1 MDYLTVTAAAIYI
14 CNKKYIVFPSA
25 KLQIK
30 EEVEGKFVKN
40 LFFYIN
46 PNFCLLLPAC
56 MSLNV
61 VKSSL

>member
-40 LFFYIN
+40 LFFFISTPTFAYY
-46 PNFCLLLPAC
+46 
-56 MSLNV
+56 SLHV
-61 VKSSL
+61 CHLMW

>member
-40 LFFYIN
+40 LFFLYQ
-46 PNFCLLLPAC
+46 PQLLPTTPC
-56 MSLNV
+56 MYV
-61 VKSSL
+61 T